1 MGKVI
6 YSLFI
11 IAVICFFIFINNC
24 NFSKNSHLGELIDYY
39 TVLCCERE
47 SIIKYIITLSD
58 TKKMKFQKLRRLNH
72 KLSTEALTDK
82 SDWSERLCFL
92 GYQQKSLLLSGF
104 KIFITFIYHFHLTE
118 NRVASFRFSTS
129 HWQFSLSILTTL
141 KSDSVTACKVLK
153 ECLAE
158 KQISFKKQKC

>member
-24 NFSKNSHLGELIDYY
+24 NFYKNSHLGELIDYY

-72 KLSTEALTDK
+72 KLSTDQKGYVFWATSKNLCYCPALK
-82 SDWSERLCFL
+82 YL
-92 GYQQKSLLLSGF
+92 
-104 KIFITFIYHFHLTE
+104 
-118 NRVASFRFSTS
+118 
-129 HWQFSLSILTTL
+129 
-141 KSDSVTACKVLK
+141 
-153 ECLAE
+153 
-158 KQISFKKQKC
+158 